1 MPDWQTDIYRALLR
15 GHLNNARRISPRVIV
30 SADDPNPFGVPN
42 LISNFELMFG
52 DRFQN
57 EKLIEQGTDVMRA
70 IHCCGDGDFLGIM
83 STEAVDAVH
92 FDAWRYPDVLRGRP
106 DVLERYL
113 KGGGLI
119 AWGGVPQKMDILLD
133 LAVILGMDRNSV
145 NINSVKSYLPV
156 ADFLTLNFQTAVE
169 SVYQRYL
176 IWLSQTEKDAQMDQ
190 AQIARQVFISATC
203 GYGSNPLPQL
213 RQASYEIAR
222 KVGNLNHQIAL
233 T

>member
-1 MPDWQTDIYRALLR
+1 M
-15 GHLNNARRISPRVIV
+15 
-30 SADDPNPFGVPN
+30 
-42 LISNFELMFG
+42 
-52 DRFQN
+52 
-57 EKLIEQGTDVMRA
+57 
-70 IHCCGDGDFLGIM
+70 
-83 STEAVDAVH
+83 
-92 FDAWRYPDVLRGRP
+92 
-106 DVLERYL
+106 
-113 KGGGLI
+113 
-119 AWGGVPQKMDILLD
+119 
-133 LAVILGMDRNSV
+133 
-145 NINSVKSYLPV
+145 PV